1 VTLPFYSSLV
11 RPHVE
16 CYAQHRGDLD
26 VLERV
31 TEEQNHVSCEERL
44 RDLGS
49 SAKEEGSQGESHQ

>member
-1 VTLPFYSSLV
+1 M
-11 RPHVE
+11 E

-44 RDLGS
+44 RNLGS